1 MTMRIIQSMIYGLI
15 IFPALHFTAL
25 TERGEETSLS
35 SPSCVVLTT
44 LEVRLLSDH
53 VWKDRIA
60 WSLALYGG
68 QRRSSASEQ
77 IEVVSDTGKW
87 GP

>member
-53 VWKDRIA
+53 V
-60 WSLALYGG
+60 
-68 QRRSSASEQ
+68 
-77 IEVVSDTGKW
+77 
-87 GP
+87 